1 MTVLN
6 ILKSIMLCFRNLKTL
21 TMKQNWL
28 ALSGLIYL
36 ASSSAIAADSHCSEQ
51 EQTVFACSLGEKI
64 VSVCA
69 SKDISQAGGYLQYRF
84 GKPKAPELMF
94 PSTTKPFS
102 HRSDIQART
111 LMFSGGGGAYLRFI
125 NGKYN
130 YIVYT
135 AIGKG
140 WGTKDGVSVE
150 KDGKLIANLKCRD
163 VPVSILGEDF
173 FTRAGLTSDQDE
185 FLLPE

>member
-1 MTVLN
+1 
-6 ILKSIMLCFRNLKTL
+6 
-21 TMKQNWL
+21 MK
-28 ALSGLIYL
+28 YL
-36 ASSSAIAADSHCSEQ
+36 AGLVYLVSLPAIAANSHCSGQ
-51 EQTVFACSLGEKI
+51 EQTVFSCSLGEKV

-69 SKDISQAGGYLQYRF
+69 SKDISPTSGYLQYRF
-84 GKPKAPELMF
+84 GKPNAPELMF
-94 PSTTKPFS
+94 PSSTKSFS
-102 HRSDIQART
+102 HRSDIKARS

-140 WGTKDGVSVE
+140 WGVKDGVSVE
-150 KDGKLIANLKCRD
+150 KNGKLIANLKCRD

-173 FTRAGLTSDQDE
+173 FSRAGLNSDQYE
-185 FLLPE
+185 FQLP

>member
-1 MTVLN
+1 
-6 ILKSIMLCFRNLKTL
+6 
-21 TMKQNWL
+21 MKYNAL
-28 ALSGLIYL
+28 ALTCLLYSVSLSVVATESY
-36 ASSSAIAADSHCSEQ
+36 CSEQ
-51 EQTVFACSLGEKI
+51 EQTVFSCSLGKKI

-69 SKDISQAGGYLQYRF
+69 SKDISPTSGYLQYRF
-84 GKPKAPELMF
+84 GKQNAPELIF
-94 PSTTKPFS
+94 PALTNAPSQ
-102 HRSDIQART
+102 RSGIQARS

-125 NGKYN
+125 NGNYN

-150 KDGKLIANLKCRD
+150 KDGKLIANLKCSD

-173 FTRAGLTSDQDE
+173 FSRAGLSADQDE
-185 FLLPE
+185 FMLPE